1 MKKLVAILSL
11 VFVGCVTTVVDV
23 EESAELKS
31 DYKVAYFAGGC
42 FWCMEP
48 PFDELEGVITTIVGY
63 MGGDVENPTYE
74 IVSRGASGHAEVV
87 EITYDSNVITYE
99 DLLKVYWRNIDPTA
113 LNYQFNDYGSQY
125 RTEIFYL
132 NEEQKNSAIRSKE
145 DLEASGKFID
155 PVVTAVSKAEEFYIA
170 EEYHQDFYMKNNLRY
185 GVYKKAS
192 GREVFFKQVWG
203 EPDS

>member
-1 MKKLVAILSL
+1 MRKTFLLLVSFFLL
-11 VFVGCVTTVVDV
+11 VWMTTINS
-23 EESAELKS
+23 SAEDK
-31 DYKVAYFAGGC
+31 YEIAIFAGGC

-74 IVSRGASGHAEVV
+74 IVSTGASGHAEVV

>member
-74 IVSRGASGHAEVV
+74 IVSTGASGHAEVV

-145 DLEASGKFID
+145 DLEASGKFVD

>member
-1 MKKLVAILSL
+1 MKKLVAVLSV
-11 VFVGCVTTVVDV
+11 VFIGCVTTVVDV

-74 IVSRGASGHAEVV
+74 IVSTGASGHAEVV

>member
-1 MKKLVAILSL
+1 MCIRDS
-11 VFVGCVTTVVDV
+11 
-23 EESAELKS
+23 
-31 DYKVAYFAGGC
+31 
-42 FWCMEP
+42 
-48 PFDELEGVITTIVGY
+48 Y

-74 IVSRGASGHAEVV
+74 IVSTGASGHAEVV

>member
-1 MKKLVAILSL
+1 VKKLVAILSL

-74 IVSRGASGHAEVV
+74 IVSTGTSGHAEVV

-155 PVVTAVSKAEEFYIA
+155 PVVTAVSKAKEFYIA